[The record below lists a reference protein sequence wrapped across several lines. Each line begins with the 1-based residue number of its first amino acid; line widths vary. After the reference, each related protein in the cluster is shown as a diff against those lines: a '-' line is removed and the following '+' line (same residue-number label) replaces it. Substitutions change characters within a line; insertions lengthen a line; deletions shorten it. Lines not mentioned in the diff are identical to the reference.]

1 MKKLSLFLW
10 WRTEEKGEKEEE
22 ARQKNKWTNK
32 QNPTMHEWKHP
43 SSSTH
48 CENRLVHP
56 CPNCPE
62 LDSRKEKLKMINC
75 DMVKSD
81 WRRDWGGPEIRWRVI
96 EGEIEVAGLRPG
108 EGLLKERLRWQAWDQ
123 VKREGEIGVAGW
135 WVIEREIGESGL
147 RSGMAR
153 RTAQDRKG
161 LRNLLD
167 TYLLL
172 GMIKMSEWVMKPPV
186 FERDKNQRNNPWK
199 THPHHWDE
207 MLPSA
212 PLTEESHSKDLLSSL
227 PVQWGKWNAC
237 CGPSIFFTNRILG
250 NPIPFSWED

>member
-96 EGEIEVAGLRPG
+96 EGEIEVAGLRSG

-123 VKREGEIGVAGW
+123 VKGYWRKDWGGRPEIRWSVKERLEWQGDGW
-135 WVIEREIGESGL
+135 LKER
-147 RSGMAR
+147 
-153 RTAQDRKG
+153 
-161 LRNLLD
+161 
-167 TYLLL
+167 L
-172 GMIKMSEWVMKPPV
+172 GS
-186 FERDKNQRNNPWK
+186 QG
-199 THPHHWDE
+199 WDQVWPE
-207 MLPSA
+207 EQLETGKAWGTS
-212 PLTEESHSKDLLSSL
+212 LT
-227 PVQWGKWNAC
+227 PIC
-237 CGPSIFFTNRILG
+237 CLA
-250 NPIPFSWED
+250 W